1 MPALLDASQ
10 LNGTCDEPVRCKGGE
25 DGTTM
30 NKANHQIGLIALIKR
45 SRPINLLTG
54 PIIYSMIVPIMLLD
68 LCVSFYQWTCFPIY
82 GIPKLSRHQF
92 IIFDR
97 QELRYLD
104 WVSKFHCTY
113 CAYGVGVIAF
123 VTQIIVATEAYF
135 CPIKHRKNPVRQ
147 IKGKTLYLA
156 YDEPDD
162 FDFPAFLDNARKS
175 QTDQT

>member
-1 MPALLDASQ
+1 MTALIDTSQ
-10 LNGTCDEPVRCKGGE
+10 LNGILIEPICCNQGE

-30 NKANHQIGLIALIKR
+30 NKANNQIGLIALIKR
-45 SRPINLLTG
+45 SRPMNLITG

-82 GIPKLSRHQF
+82 GIAKYSRHQF

-123 VTQIIVATEAYF
+123 VAKIIVATEAYF
-135 CPIKHRKNPVRQ
+135 CPIKHRKNPVLQ